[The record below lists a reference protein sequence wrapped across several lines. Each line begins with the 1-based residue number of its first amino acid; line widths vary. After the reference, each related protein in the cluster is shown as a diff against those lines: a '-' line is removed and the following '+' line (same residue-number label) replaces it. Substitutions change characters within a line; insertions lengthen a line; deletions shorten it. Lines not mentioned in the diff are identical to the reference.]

1 MKLLAPKTVIL
12 IGGENAISSKLEQE
26 IKTTFNTETKR
37 IAGQDRYQ
45 TATRI
50 AEELGNREEI
60 KTAYM
65 VSGNGEADALSVAS
79 KAGEEKQPIIL
90 VNKDGITEESYKW
103 LTERKLENAY
113 FIGGPSAINDSVI
126 AKMNDITTEDISGNR
141 IYGDSR
147 VDTNAKVIEN
157 SMEIL
162 IYRLY

>member
-60 KTAYM
+60 K
-65 VSGNGEADALSVAS
+65 LH
-79 KAGEEKQPIIL
+79 I
-90 VNKDGITEESYKW
+90 W
-103 LTERKLENAY
+103 FLEM
-113 FIGGPSAINDSVI
+113 G
-126 AKMNDITTEDISGNR
+126 
-141 IYGDSR
+141 SR
-147 VDTNAKVIEN
+147 CSIC
-157 SMEIL
+157 SF
-162 IYRLY
+162 

>member
-1 MKLLAPKTVIL
+1 M

-65 VSGNGEADALSVAS
+65 VSGMGRQML
-79 KAGEEKQPIIL
+79 
-90 VNKDGITEESYKW
+90 
-103 LTERKLENAY
+103 
-113 FIGGPSAINDSVI
+113 
-126 AKMNDITTEDISGNR
+126 
-141 IYGDSR
+141 
-147 VDTNAKVIEN
+147 
-157 SMEIL
+157 
-162 IYRLY
+162 